1 MEYSHLFEDLE
12 DDSLDQF
19 LAVAMTLLFE
29 KVHHVACVGLMLHQH
44 HRVYGFEDFDERRD
58 VVGFEVMEIS
68 DFILH
73 QFDTSSLVFH
83 LSLVVGLQSDHSV
96 IEDMLSFV
104 NNTKVAVTEDSLDT
118 VMLFEV
124 GQDA

>member
-12 DDSLDQF
+12 NDSLDQF

-44 HRVYGFEDFDERRD
+44 HRVNGFEDFDERRD

-73 QFDTSSLVFH
+73 QFDTWVMQRQY
-83 LSLVVGLQSDHSV
+83 LQSC
-96 IEDMLSFV
+96 LSFEPCCRSSERPLGYRRY
-104 NNTKVAVTEDSLDT
+104 ALLRE
-118 VMLFEV
+118 
-124 GQDA
+124 QH